1 MTSLTTAL
9 ARAVGRARLGPGT
22 NLVVTSLDHDANVT
36 PWTTV
41 AEETGTEV
49 RHKYKKSGKR
59 VHSAQSGPL
68 AGKYGALQHITH
80 KHFSIIRLILT
91 VYFSS
96 EK

>member
-41 AEETGTEV
+41 AGDTGAEV
-49 RHKYKKSGKR
+49 RQKYKKSSKGKW
-59 VHSAQSGPL
+59 VHS
-68 AGKYGALQHITH
+68 IVH
-80 KHFSIIRLILT
+80 KVVPWMENTEPYST
-91 VYFSS
+91 
-96 EK
+96 

>member
-41 AEETGTEV
+41 AGETGTEV
-49 RHKYKKSGKR
+49 RQKY
-59 VHSAQSGPL
+59 
-68 AGKYGALQHITH
+68 
-80 KHFSIIRLILT
+80 
-91 VYFSS
+91 
-96 EK
+96 

>member
-49 RHKYKKSGKR
+49 GHKYKKSRKGQEKVR
-59 VHSAQSGPL
+59 NSRFMVDL
-68 AGKYGALQHITH
+68 
-80 KHFSIIRLILT
+80 LT
-91 VYFSS
+91 VSKLS
-96 EK
+96 HRLHLWWCP